1 MFGPVSTERNLD
13 AFTTL
18 AEGLDHPEGVAWGP
32 GGRVYAGREAG
43 QIYRIDGR
51 IEELGSTGGFVYGI
65 AVDGDDNVYACE
77 VGRGEITRASPDGA
91 FEAYSRGTDGRPLR
105 VPNFA
110 AFADDGALFVTD
122 SGEWGA
128 DDGS

>member
-1 MFGPVSTERNLD
+1 
-13 AFTTL
+13 
-18 AEGLDHPEGVAWGP
+18 
-32 GGRVYAGREAG
+32 VYAGGEAG
-43 QIYRIDGR
+43 QIYRVGLDGR
-51 IEELGSTGGFVYGI
+51 IEELGSTGGFVYGV

-105 VPNFA
+105 VRNFA